1 MALVYLNEL
10 EYLEDDFNGMFDFDE
25 FEDDNFGFDMNG
37 HLHEDIHAELLDYFD
52 NPERQQ
58 NDTSATEYRNGKD
71 IQGIPWERFNY
82 SRDDFRTMRLNR
94 YQNFE
99 SLSIPRDGL
108 EKEWKKIEKGSMFY
122 DFQFNTRVAKTS
134 IVHFQ
139 LRNLLWATSKH
150 DVYMVHNYSIMHWS
164 PLLQGCDE
172 LLNASGPV
180 VPTQK
185 SYGSSTLNR
194 VQICTMAVKDDLL
207 VAGGFR
213 GELICKYLNQPG
225 AIFCTKLSEDDN
237 AITNSVDIAQSP
249 SGAVRVICGN
259 NDCFVRVL
267 DAEKFSLLNRFPFSW
282 SVNSTSFSPD
292 GKLLAVLGDSTDCL
306 IADSQS
312 GKVVSTLKGHLDYS
326 FSCAWH
332 PAGHILA
339 TGNQDTTCRLWD
351 TRYLSE
357 SLAVLKGNMGAIRCI
372 KFSSDGNFMAMAE
385 AADYVHV
392 YDAKVGY
399 SAAQETDFF
408 GEISGISFSPD
419 CESLF
424 VGIADRTYGSL
435 VEFNRRHQYSY
446 LDSYF

>member
-1 MALVYLNEL
+1 MAAAYLNDL
-10 EYLEDDFNGMFDFDE
+10 EYLEDDFNGMFDFDNLA
-25 FEDDNFGFDMNG
+25 DDGFGFDMHD
-37 HLHEDIHAELLDYFD
+37 HLHEDLHAEIVDYFD
-52 NPERQQ
+52 NPDRQQ

-71 IQGIPWERFNY
+71 MQGIPWERLNRR
-82 SRDDFRTMRLNR
+82 RDDFRTTRLNR

-99 SLSIPRDGL
+99 SLSIPRDNL
-108 EKEWKKIEKGSMFY
+108 KKELKKVQRQNTFY
-122 DFQFNTRVAKTS
+122 DFQFNTRLAKTT

-150 DVYMVHNYSIMHWS
+150 DVYMVYNYSIMHWS
-164 PLLQGCDE
+164 PLLKECHE
-172 LLNASGPV
+172 LLNVSGPV

-185 SYGSSTLNR
+185 SSGACNLNR
-194 VQICTMAVKDDLL
+194 VQICAMAVKDDFLA
-207 VAGGFR
+207 AGGFR
-213 GELICKYLNQPG
+213 GELICKYLNKPG
-225 AIFCTKLSEDDN
+225 AIFCTKLTEDDN

-249 SGAVRVICGN
+249 SGAGRVICGN
-259 NDCFVRVL
+259 NDSFVRVL
-267 DAEKFSLLNRFPFSW
+267 DTDKFSLLNRFPFPW
-282 SVNSTSFSPD
+282 SVNSTSVSPD
-292 GKLLAVLGDSTDCL
+292 GKLLAVLGDSPDCL
-306 IADSQS
+306 TADPQS

-351 TRYLSE
+351 VRYSSE
-357 SLAVLKGNMGAIRCI
+357 SLAVLKGNMGAIRGI
-372 KFSSDGNFMAMAE
+372 KFSSDGNFMAMTE

-392 YDAKVGY
+392 YDTKAEY
-399 SAAQETDFF
+399 SAAQEMDLF

-435 VEFNRRHQYSY
+435 IEFKRRHQHSY